1 MVSSRLKVAVPAA
14 VAVAAFV
21 LTANTALAV
30 EGAPATASVVSAV
43 AADPEELERDL
54 LELRTPQNKM
64 FYTLS
69 SQEAERAVTEH
80 GFRRSSEARGLG
92 LYEKAVPGSVEVHRL
107 RDARR
112 PGSYILVTNKKEL
125 KELRENTNDA
135 WDFRYEG
142 VVGHILT
149 QPAAG
154 TVALNRFSKDG
165 DWRAARSTRADL
177 VAAGY
182 RNDGLLGYAP
192 TR

>member
-1 MVSSRLKVAVPAA
+1 MPSLRSSWTANAALAAEVAPAA
-14 VAVAAFV
+14 APVLAA
-21 LTANTALAV
+21 A
-30 EGAPATASVVSAV
+30 

-69 SQEAERAVTEH
+69 AQEAERAVTEH
-80 GFRRSSEARGLG
+80 GFRRSSEARGLA

-107 RDARR
+107 RDAKRA
-112 PGSYILVTNKKEL
+112 GSYILVTNKKEL
-125 KELRENTNDA
+125 KDLRENTTDP
-135 WDFRYEG
+135 WDFKYEG

-182 RNDGLLGYAP
+182 KNDGLLGYAP
-192 TR
+192 TK